1 MNRLELIEAKLGEA
15 LALVREAVEHSVEA
29 MGENSESERRV
40 ALLWED
46 FLGEFFSYLKQ
57 KSKEKKRNLLGIVS
71 FARIWRR

>member
-1 MNRLELIEAKLGEA
+1 MNRLELIEARLGEA
-15 LALVREAVEHSVEA
+15 LGMIREAVDHSVEV
-29 MGENSESERRV
+29 MGEDSASERRV

-46 FLGEFFSYLKQ
+46 FLGDFFSHLKQ